1 MAGYGEDK
9 HMFKTMQKGAL
20 VLLAAGGLAA
30 CTTATGQPSA
40 VPAAAGTGVLAGGL
54 LGAAITGDA
63 RGAAVGALIGGVA
76 GAAIGAAIDQAN
88 MEAAIRNA
96 EVSKVDSDGT
106 RIVSRPVRTYRRGAD
121 EIRVVR
127 ATARKPSGETTT
139 TTKEYR
145 LVRDTSGQIAS
156 AEVL

>member
-1 MAGYGEDK
+1 MTIVTK
-9 HMFKTMQKGAL
+9 LRNSAL
-20 VLLAAGGLAA
+20 VLVAAAGLSA

-40 VPAAAGTGVLAGGL
+40 IPAAAGTGLLAGGL
-54 LGAAITGDA
+54 LGAAVTGDA
-63 RGAAVGALIGGVA
+63 RGAAVGALIGGAA
-76 GAAIGAAIDQAN
+76 GLAIGAAIDQAN
-88 MEAAIRNA
+88 VEAAIRNA
-96 EVSKVDSDGT
+96 AVTRVDEDGT
-106 RIVSRPVRTYRRGAD
+106 RVVSRPVRTYRRGND

-145 LVRDTSGQIAS
+145 LVRDTSGQVAS

>member
-1 MAGYGEDK
+1 M
-9 HMFKTMQKGAL
+9 MKTMRTGAL
-20 VLLAAGGLAA
+20 VLATAAGLAA
-30 CTTATGQPSA
+30 CTTSTGQPSA
-40 VPAAAGTGVLAGGL
+40 VPAAAGTGILAGGL

-96 EVSKVDSDGT
+96 EVVKVDNDGT
-106 RIVSRPVRTYRRGAD
+106 RIVSRPVRTYKRGGN

-145 LVRDTSGQIAS
+145 LVRDTSGQVAS

>member
-1 MAGYGEDK
+1 
-9 HMFKTMQKGAL
+9 MQDLNTLRRGAL
-20 VLLAAGGLAA
+20 ILVAAAGLSA

-63 RGAAVGALIGGVA
+63 RGAAVGALIGGAA
-76 GAAIGAAIDQAN
+76 GLAIGAAIDQAN
-88 MEAAIRNA
+88 MEAALRNQP
-96 EVSKVDSDGT
+96 VSRVDSDGT

-145 LVRDTSGQIAS
+145 LVRDTSGQVAS
-156 AEVL
+156 AEIL